1 MYVVNKSGLTNLQ
14 IEDSYV
20 VVVKVFAMVMI
31 VMETEYMCIYFHPF
45 PGVT

>member
-1 MYVVNKSGLTNLQ
+1 MYVVSKSGLTNLQ